1 MEPQTSKFW
10 KRFAI
15 VLIILNLAL
24 IVILLLPLG
33 EHFRQGGNGSPEKF
47 IVEKLKLT
55 TQQQTDFKKLRIAH
69 HESVMKLQDE
79 GKKLRE
85 SLFEGLKSDAL
96 SSSTDS
102 IANKIAENQK
112 QIEMVTFNHFTEVRK
127 LCTPQQKEIFNEI
140 IEDVL
145 HSLTCQEGREH
156 RRGH

>member
-1 MEPQTSKFW
+1 
-10 KRFAI
+10 
-15 VLIILNLAL
+15 
-24 IVILLLPLG
+24 
-33 EHFRQGGNGSPEKF
+33 
-47 IVEKLKLT
+47 
-55 TQQQTDFKKLRIAH
+55 
-69 HESVMKLQDE
+69 MKLQDE
-79 GKKLRE
+79 GEKLRE

-145 HSLTCQEGREH
+145 HSLTGQEGREH